1 MLSDASKRTNLIMM
15 MMKSKNSRLL
25 LAISG
30 FGILLA
36 VVVFVL
42 ATRVMTDQDY
52 INSLVPT
59 SALPDTIWERVQASP
74 ESNSRTT
81 VELRRTEPT
90 SLVYLDFLR
99 FDATTPKPETALVA
113 TEKIDD
119 AWIAAALSS
128 YDSSRRLRTCTIGEV
143 RLYEYDA
150 VIERL
155 AYNLRYW
162 VIPITPTRSATL
174 IVAVTVDNRPYF
186 DELSKNLRP
195 NEPACP

>member
-1 MLSDASKRTNLIMM
+1 M
-15 MMKSKNSRLL
+15 MMKSKNARLL
-25 LAISG
+25 LGMSG
-30 FGILLA
+30 FAVLFG
-36 VVVFVL
+36 VVVFALV
-42 ATRVMTDQDY
+42 TRVMTDQDY

-74 ESNSRTT
+74 DNNSRTT

-99 FDATTPKPETALVA
+99 FDATTPKPETALIA

-119 AWIAAALSS
+119 AWITAALSS
-128 YDSSRRLRTCTIGEV
+128 YDSSRRLKTCTIGDV

-150 VIERL
+150 VIEKL

>member
-1 MLSDASKRTNLIMM
+1 MM

-30 FGILLA
+30 FLLILGL
-36 VVVFVL
+36 VVVFLL

-74 ESNSRTT
+74 ESLSRTT

-99 FDATTPKPETALVA
+99 FDATTPKPETALIA

-128 YDSSRRLRTCTIGEV
+128 YDSSRRLRTCTIGDV